1 MRKTR
6 RFLSVLAAFC
16 LILTASVPVL
26 AANDDYTYTVRIYSG
41 KQGTIDGSDVKEYT
55 GLHYGERVSFYP
67 QSAVT
72 LNDNSKYYVRGLRE
86 SGKDNSESVAAAS
99 FTVTGDADYVV
110 AYGLLGSAVQYTV
123 RYVDANGAE
132 LLPSETF
139 YGNVG
144 DSPVIAYRF
153 VEGYQPQ
160 AYNLTGELYA
170 DASQNVYTF
179 TYRQVTTPTTTP
191 TTASTTAPTTAATTP
206 TTTAANTPTTTAADN
221 ANNPAETPAEN
232 PTGNPA
238 ENPAEDPAAST
249 AAGNESDANTP
260 EETDPQEVVDIRE
273 SDAPLANQQ
282 LPGGDVSSDGTAFP
296 TAAKIGIAGLG
307 AVAAVG
313 VVYLVIRMKKKSK

>member
-6 RFLSVLAAFC
+6 RFLSMLAAFC
-16 LILTASVPVL
+16 LILTASVPAL
-26 AANDDYTYTVRIYSG
+26 AAEDDYTYTVRIYSG

-160 AYNLTGELYA
+160 AYNLTGELYE

-206 TTTAANTPTTTAADN
+206 TTAANTPTTTAADN
-221 ANNPAETPAEN
+221 ANNPAEN
-232 PTGNPA
+232 PTVNPA

-282 LPGGDVSSDGTAFP
+282 LPSGDVSSDGTAFP

-307 AVAAVG
+307 AVAAIG

>member
-6 RFLSVLAAFC
+6 RFLSMLAAFC
-16 LILTASVPVL
+16 LILTASVPAL
-26 AANDDYTYTVRIYSG
+26 AAEDDYTYTVRIYSG
-41 KQGTIDGSDVKEYT
+41 KQGSIEGSDVKEYT
-55 GLHYGERVSFYP
+55 GLHYGDRVSFYP
-67 QSAVT
+67 QSQVS
-72 LNDNSKYYVRGLRE
+72 LNDDSKYYVRGLRE

-179 TYRQVTTPTTTP
+179 TYRQVTTS

-221 ANNPAETPAEN
+221 ANNPVETPAEN
-232 PTGNPA
+232 PAGNPS

-307 AVAAVG
+307 AVAAAG
-313 VVYLVIRMKKKSK
+313 IVYLVIRMKKKSK

>member
-6 RFLSVLAAFC
+6 RFLSMLAAFC
-16 LILTASVPVL
+16 LILTASVPAL
-26 AANDDYTYTVRIYSG
+26 AAEDDYTYTVRIYSG
-41 KQGTIDGSDVKEYT
+41 KQGSIEGSDVKEYT
-55 GLHYGERVSFYP
+55 GLHYGDRVSFYP
-67 QSAVT
+67 QSQVS
-72 LNDNSKYYVRGLRE
+72 LNDDSKYYVRGLRE

-132 LLPSETF
+132 ILPSETF

-160 AYNLTGELYA
+160 AYNLTGVLYA

-179 TYRQVTTPTTTP
+179 TYRQVTTP
-191 TTASTTAPTTAATTP
+191 TTAPTTAATTP

-221 ANNPAETPAEN
+221 ANTPSETPVENPAGN
-232 PTGNPA
+232 PTDNSA
-238 ENPAEDPAAST
+238 ENPAEDPSESAAE
-249 AAGNESDANTP
+249 GNESDANTP
-260 EETDPQEVVDIRE
+260 EKTDPQEIVDIRE
-273 SDAPLANQQ
+273 SEAPLANQQ
-282 LPGGDVSSDGTAFP
+282 LPSGDVSSDGTAFP

-307 AVAAVG
+307 AVAAIG

>member
-6 RFLSVLAAFC
+6 RFLSMLAAFC
-16 LILTASVPVL
+16 LILTASVPAL
-26 AANDDYTYTVRIYSG
+26 AAEDDYTYTVRIYSG

-160 AYNLTGELYA
+160 AYNLTGELYE

-191 TTASTTAPTTAATTP
+191 TTAPTTAATTP

-232 PTGNPA
+232 PTVNPA

-249 AAGNESDANTP
+249 AAENESDANTP

-307 AVAAVG
+307 AVAAAG
-313 VVYLVIRMKKKSK
+313 IVYLVIRMKKKSK

>member
-6 RFLSVLAAFC
+6 RFLSMLAAFC
-16 LILTASVPVL
+16 LILTASVPAL
-26 AANDDYTYTVRIYSG
+26 AAEDDYTYTVRIYSG

-160 AYNLTGELYA
+160 AYNLTGELYE

-191 TTASTTAPTTAATTP
+191 TTAPTTAATTP

-232 PTGNPA
+232 PTVNPA

-307 AVAAVG
+307 AVAAAG
-313 VVYLVIRMKKKSK
+313 IVYLVIRMKKKSK

>member
-6 RFLSVLAAFC
+6 RFLSMLAAFC
-16 LILTASVPVL
+16 LILTASVPAL
-26 AANDDYTYTVRIYSG
+26 AAEDDYTYTVRIYSG

-99 FTVTGDADYVV
+99 FTVTGDADDVV

-160 AYNLTGELYA
+160 AYNLTGELYE

-179 TYRQVTTPTTTP
+179 TYRQVTTP

-232 PTGNPA
+232 PTVNPA

-307 AVAAVG
+307 AVAAAG
-313 VVYLVIRMKKKSK
+313 IVYLVIRMKKKSK

>member
-6 RFLSVLAAFC
+6 RFLSMLAAFC
-16 LILTASVPVL
+16 LILTASVPAL
-26 AANDDYTYTVRIYSG
+26 AAEDDYTYTVRIYSG

-160 AYNLTGELYA
+160 AYNLTGELYE

-206 TTTAANTPTTTAADN
+206 TTAANTPTTTAADN
-221 ANNPAETPAEN
+221 ANNPAEN
-232 PTGNPA
+232 PTVNPA

-307 AVAAVG
+307 AVAATG

>member
-41 KQGTIDGSDVKEYT
+41 KQGTIDGGDVKEYT

-191 TTASTTAPTTAATTP
+191 TTASTTAATTP

-232 PTGNPA
+232 PTVNPA
-238 ENPAEDPAAST
+238 DNPAEDPAAST

-307 AVAAVG
+307 AVAAAG
-313 VVYLVIRMKKKSK
+313 IVYLVIRMKKKSK

>member
-6 RFLSVLAAFC
+6 RFLSMLAAFC
-16 LILTASVPVL
+16 LILTASVPAL
-26 AANDDYTYTVRIYSG
+26 AAEDDYTYTVRIYSG

-160 AYNLTGELYA
+160 AYNLTGELYE

-206 TTTAANTPTTTAADN
+206 TTAANTPTTTAADN
-221 ANNPAETPAEN
+221 ANNPAEN
-232 PTGNPA
+232 PTVNPA

-307 AVAAVG
+307 AVAAAG
-313 VVYLVIRMKKKSK
+313 IVYLVIRMKKKSK

>member
-6 RFLSVLAAFC
+6 RFLSMLAAFC
-16 LILTASVPVL
+16 LILTASVPAL
-26 AANDDYTYTVRIYSG
+26 AAEDDYTYTVRIYSG

-160 AYNLTGELYA
+160 AYNLTGELYE

-179 TYRQVTTPTTTP
+179 TYRQVTTPTTT
-191 TTASTTAPTTAATTP
+191 PTTAATTP

-232 PTGNPA
+232 PTVNPA

-249 AAGNESDANTP
+249 AAENESDANTP

-307 AVAAVG
+307 AVAAAG
-313 VVYLVIRMKKKSK
+313 IVYLVIRMKKKSK

>member
-6 RFLSVLAAFC
+6 RFLSMLAAFC
-16 LILTASVPVL
+16 LILTASVPAL
-26 AANDDYTYTVRIYSG
+26 AAEDDYTYTVRIYSG

-160 AYNLTGELYA
+160 AYNLTGELYE
-170 DASQNVYTF
+170 DASQTVYTF

-206 TTTAANTPTTTAADN
+206 TTAANTPTTTAADN
-221 ANNPAETPAEN
+221 ANNPAEN
-232 PTGNPA
+232 PTVNPA

-307 AVAAVG
+307 AVAAAG
-313 VVYLVIRMKKKSK
+313 IVYLVIRMKKKSK